1 MVSNINKVLAVLVLL
16 SSSMIVAPSASADEP
31 QTWYVASSGSD
42 DSAGTNEAPF
52 RNVQTAIDA
61 AAAGDTISVSD
72 GLYEGF
78 AVSKSLTILGPNGA
92 TAPGTD
98 AAREAEA
105 VVAGAVTIASGSD
118 GVTLSGFSFTP
129 SADLSLTTSRIV
141 GVDVG
146 SNSKNVS
153 ISYNDISGFNQG
165 IRSQGN
171 SVNFGTDMNVSYNYV
186 HDLTPDAVYGSYSI
200 LVRNVKNVTVSN
212 NVITDTVTGL
222 SGQQLRRGILLR
234 GAQNAAVRNN
244 VVNFGSSASTKASY
258 GISVQQKLYDGV
270 NGSDLPISNVEIKG
284 NLLSGS
290 TRGINL
296 SELDSQASGIVVKEN
311 TARNV
316 YIGVYFR
323 SFGQSGATVVNELIV
338 QQNDLSVIENSG
350 TLSAGVQVFSFDF
363 TPPSTFNPPASNEFD
378 GVVVTGNWLPNGN
391 INQLGQINGLSVGAI
406 KYPGPPLT
414 PTITFHTTVINKLDA
429 RGNYWGSAAG
439 AGTAGGT
446 SVTTGPYIATYTNNR
461 ATAGRP
467 GFWPE
472 LIKRSTATVSGTT
485 VQTITFTP
493 ATSLTAVTNTYALVA
508 TASSELTVG
517 FSSTTPEICTVS
529 GTTLTPV
536 QIGICSIRASQAG
549 DSTYSA
555 TSIQKAIVI
564 TRATQA
570 ITSFNPTAM
579 TMLSG
584 PQTLSAIGGLG
595 SAEVTFTENSAACE
609 IIDGNSLIV
618 VGAGTCLITASQ
630 AADNQYAAT
639 SIGRSIWITRVA
651 QTITGFNPTHMT
663 IASAPQTLSAI
674 GGLGSEGVTFTT
686 NSAACSVSGN
696 SVTAVRAGYCVIT
709 ASQSTDGIYAAAKSV
724 SKTIMIRR

>member
-52 RNVQTAIDA
+52 RNVQTAIRA
-61 AAAGDTISVSD
+61 AEAGDTISVSD
-72 GLYEGF
+72 GLYNGF
-78 AVSKSLTILGPNGA
+78 AVNKSLTILGPND
-92 TAPGTD
+92 TNAPGPD
-98 AAREAEA
+98 ATREPEA
-105 VVAGAVTIASGSD
+105 VVAGAVTIDSGSD
-118 GVTLSGFSFTP
+118 GVTLSGFSFI
-129 SADLSLTTSRIV
+129 TSDTSQSV
-141 GVDVG
+141 GLVVR
-146 SNSKNVS
+146 SNTKNVS
-153 ISYNDISGFNQG
+153 ITYNDISGFQQG
-165 IRSQGN
+165 IQSQGN
-171 SVNFGTDMNVSYNYV
+171 SLNFGTDMNVSYNYV
-186 HDLTPDAVYGSYSI
+186 HDLGLDASYGSYAMH
-200 LVRNVKNVTVSN
+200 LRNVKAVTVSH
-212 NVITDTVTGL
+212 NVIMDNLTGL
-222 SGQQLRRGILLR
+222 SGQQQRRGILLR
-234 GAQNAAVRNN
+234 GTQNSAVRNN
-244 VVNFGSSASTKASY
+244 VVNFGSSASTKSY
-258 GISVQQKLYDGV
+258 YAISVVQMLNDAG
-270 NGSDLPISNVEIKG
+270 NGNDLQISNVEIKG
-284 NLLSGS
+284 NTVSGS
-290 TRGINL
+290 SLGINL
-296 SELDSQASGIVVKEN
+296 SALDSQASGIVVREN
-311 TARNV
+311 TVRNV
-316 YIGVYFR
+316 FTGIHFR
-323 SFGQSGATVVNELIV
+323 SFGQTGATVVNELLV

-350 TLSAGVQVFSFDF
+350 TLSAGIQVFSFDF
-363 TPPSTFNPPASNEFD
+363 TPPYSFNEPASNEFD
-378 GVVVTGNWLPNGN
+378 GVVINGNWLPTGK
-391 INQLGQINGLSVGAI
+391 INQPGQINGLSVGAV
-406 KYPGPPLT
+406 KYPGLNLFPGDTVTTL
-414 PTITFHTTVINKLDA
+414 HNTVINKLDA

-439 AGTAGGT
+439 AGTAGGS

-485 VQTITFTP
+485 AQTITFSP

-508 TASSELTVG
+508 TASSGLTVG

-639 SIGRSIWITRVA
+639 SIGRSIWINRVA
-651 QTITGFNPTHMT
+651 QTITGFNPTNMT

-686 NSAACSVSGN
+686 SSAACSVSGN